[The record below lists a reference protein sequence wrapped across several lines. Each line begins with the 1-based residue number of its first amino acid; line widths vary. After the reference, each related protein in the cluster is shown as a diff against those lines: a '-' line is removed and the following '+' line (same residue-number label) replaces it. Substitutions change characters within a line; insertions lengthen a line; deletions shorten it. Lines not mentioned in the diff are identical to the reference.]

1 LEGGTS
7 FMEDYTYD
15 FAGTPKVLGSHMLEV
30 CPTLASGQPSL
41 QVHPLGIGGKDDPV
55 RLVFTAPAGP
65 AVNASLIDLG
75 DRFRLLVNEVQVLKP
90 EHELPELPVARALW
104 VPKPNLRIAAAA
116 WIYAGG
122 AHHTGFSQALT
133 VEHLEDFAEI
143 AKVELIRIDDET
155 KLHLL
160 RRELRLLEAIR

>member
-1 LEGGTS
+1 
-7 FMEDYTYD
+7 
-15 FAGTPKVLGSHMLEV
+15 MLEV

-75 DRFRLLVNEVQVLKP
+75 DRFRLLVNEVQVVQP
-90 EHELPELPVARALW
+90 EHELPRLPVARALW

-133 VEHLEDFAEI
+133 MEHLEDFAEI
-143 AKVELIRIDDET
+143 ARVELIRIDDET

>member
-1 LEGGTS
+1 MEGGTS

-75 DRFRLLVNEVQVLKP
+75 DRFRLVVNEVQAVQP
-90 EHELPELPVARALW
+90 EHALPELPVARALW
-104 VPKPNLRIAAAA
+104 VPKPNLRIAASA

-133 VEHLEDFAEI
+133 MEHLEDFAEI
-143 AKVELIRIDDET
+143 AKVEVIRIDDET

-160 RRELRLLEAIR
+160 RRELRLLDAIR